1 MTAPHQTAPSVLSA
15 TLVAAVAVAIALA
28 AAVGLLWPDLQAAA
42 AGFDFNAALF
52 EDFLGPYLETA
63 QRLADGSSEPAEGYL
78 YPAYGALLLVPF
90 SALGPVGAS
99 WLCAA
104 ILLGSTLLLL
114 ASAFMLVRPERYHDA
129 AALGAATFL
138 SHGVAHGAYWGQASL
153 VVVALSAAG
162 FALWARGRSTPGA
175 ALIGGAAAIKLTPR
189 VFLVAPIAT
198 RNRRAFAGARVTF
211 VTCAVLAP
219 LAVLGAD
226 GFASFHGEGAQRL
239 GSMAEWVSTPEGGR
253 GSQNPGAILARA
265 LGAPAWWIGQGL
277 GDLAALALLVAAM
290 RTLRADADVERARA
304 FPLLAAIPWLVV
316 GPPWPHALAW
326 LPLAWWVA
334 WRGERSGTR
343 VKGLVIA
350 SAVLGSVPMLRLVG
364 DPEVHARLG
373 LPAAAA
379 FLAVLA
385 LLPGLRWGL
394 GRSEKSK
401 SGPAVSPDGP
411 G

>member
-153 VVVALSAAG
+153 VVVA
-162 FALWARGRSTPGA
+162 
-175 ALIGGAAAIKLTPR
+175 
-189 VFLVAPIAT
+189 T

-226 GFASFHGEGAQRL
+226 GFAAFHGEGAQRL